1 MDDLAKQIGAG
12 LAMLQERKGDP
23 LAPVPKVIME
33 LTEELNDHPR
43 TMHVVGYLPNL
54 VAQIDA
60 NIVSSQHTKLEMSFA
75 DPLPFRQRDRC
86 ASPGNLPNALPDR
99 KPPNHPVP
107 SEACP
112 TSATHGTS
120 ASPSPTAPCQLT
132 TSYREKTLSA
142 WQRKLVGIPERR
154 RSQSSCTIDG
164 DYQTEVIVDI
174 TSGKQV
180 KVVKESLACVDP
192 SDIMV
197 SRDKLRREE
206 APGPRLSTVA
216 QPRNAEAVDAE
227 EVVPSDR
234 HGEHLN
240 GFIGDF
246 TYAAQP
252 GDDPHDLG
260 HAHYFDPER
269 APYDAGRLA
278 KTVTGGGGNFY

>member
-1 MDDLAKQIGAG
+1 MSIVSCQAPLPLLKRSSGLKCRTERDEMLETIMDDLAKQIGAG

-33 LTEELNDHPR
+33 LTEELN
-43 TMHVVGYLPNL
+43 
-54 VAQIDA
+54 
-60 NIVSSQHTKLEMSFA
+60 
-75 DPLPFRQRDRC
+75 
-86 ASPGNLPNALPDR
+86 
-99 KPPNHPVP
+99 
-107 SEACP
+107 
-112 TSATHGTS
+112 ATHGTS

-197 SRDKLRREE
+197 SRDKLRRVWLLGPLAGGQALHPGAAQDRKRLVMIAS
-206 APGPRLSTVA
+206 APRERLLPYNSIDSVT
-216 QPRNAEAVDAE
+216 
-227 EVVPSDR
+227 S
-234 HGEHLN
+234 
-240 GFIGDF
+240 
-246 TYAAQP
+246 AAQP

>member
-1 MDDLAKQIGAG
+1 MLETIMDDLAKQIGAG

-33 LTEELNDHPR
+33 LTEELN
-43 TMHVVGYLPNL
+43 
-54 VAQIDA
+54 
-60 NIVSSQHTKLEMSFA
+60 VSSQHTKLKMSFA

-174 TSGKQV
+174 TSGEQV
-180 KVVKESLACVDP
+180 RVVKESLACVDP

-197 SRDKLRREE
+197 SRDKLRRVWLLGPL
-206 APGPRLSTVA
+206 AGGQALHPGPAQDRKRLVMIASA
-216 QPRNAEAVDAE
+216 PRERLLPYNSIDSVT
-227 EVVPSDR
+227 S
-234 HGEHLN
+234 
-240 GFIGDF
+240 
-246 TYAAQP
+246 AAQP